1 MHKFGPSQK
10 IEEYDLSKVAN
21 DCQAILVNPP
31 WKELDIIDFQK
42 LKIPTTVMKDG
53 LLFVWINKSHIY
65 EIIMHMEQQ
74 DFYYVE
80 NVSYVMLDQ
89 NFKQGKY
96 FKQF

>member
-1 MHKFGPSQK
+1 
-10 IEEYDLSKVAN
+10 
-21 DCQAILVNPP
+21 
-31 WKELDIIDFQK
+31 
-42 LKIPTTVMKDG
+42 MKDG

-89 NFKQGKY
+89 N
-96 FKQF
+96 